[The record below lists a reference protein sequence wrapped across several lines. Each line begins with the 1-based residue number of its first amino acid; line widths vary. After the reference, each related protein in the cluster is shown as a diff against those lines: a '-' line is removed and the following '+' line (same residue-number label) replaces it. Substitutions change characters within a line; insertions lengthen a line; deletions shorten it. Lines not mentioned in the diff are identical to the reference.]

1 MSENEIEVPEDYT
14 EEEKRQDMLCYSTD
28 PLEKDVVIT
37 GDITVSL
44 YIASDAPDTDFMVRL
59 TDVDENGRSIKLADG
74 ILSAKYRNGFDHA
87 DFLNPG
93 EVVPLTI
100 LTTKISNCFKKGH
113 RIRVT
118 ITSSAKNFVFPN
130 SNTKDGFNSQTTVVA
145 HNTIFHGGQY
155 PSKITVVWS
164 SKAFSN
170 FANRVSVFQMSASCL
185 FAKIVLKK
193 VTANKEIVYN

>member
-1 MSENEIEVPEDYT
+1 M
-14 EEEKRQDMLCYSTD
+14 
-28 PLEKDVVIT
+28 
-37 GDITVSL
+37 SL
-44 YIASDAPDTDFMVRL
+44 YISSDAPETDFMVRL

-155 PSKITVVWS
+155 PSKITV
-164 SKAFSN
+164 
-170 FANRVSVFQMSASCL
+170 RMEQ
-185 FAKIVLKK
+185 
-193 VTANKEIVYN
+193 

>member
-1 MSENEIEVPEDYT
+1 
-14 EEEKRQDMLCYSTD
+14 MLCYSTD

-44 YIASDAPDTDFMVRL
+44 YIASDAPEMDFMVRL

-113 RIRVT
+113 RIRDDYLQCEELC
-118 ITSSAKNFVFPN
+118 IPE
-130 SNTKDGFNSQTTVVA
+130 Q
-145 HNTIFHGGQY
+145 QY
-155 PSKITVVWS
+155 K
-164 SKAFSN
+164 
-170 FANRVSVFQMSASCL
+170 RRFQQPDNGCC
-185 FAKIVLKK
+185 
-193 VTANKEIVYN
+193 T

>member
-74 ILSAKYRNGFDHA
+74 ILSA
-87 DFLNPG
+87 G

-155 PSKITVVWS
+155 PSKITV
-164 SKAFSN
+164 
-170 FANRVSVFQMSASCL
+170 RMEQ
-185 FAKIVLKK
+185 
-193 VTANKEIVYN
+193 